1 MIHKMKLHNK
11 SFNLIKEGSKIIELR
26 LYDEKRAKVK
36 IDDIIEFT
44 NEVTNEKI
52 NTRVVKL
59 HRYDSFQELYKHFD
73 KVSLGYKDNEEAN
86 YKDMEGYYSK
96 EKQDKYGVVGIEI
109 MLI

>member
-1 MIHKMKLHNK
+1 M
-11 SFNLIKEGSKIIELR
+11 
-26 LYDEKRAKVK
+26 
-36 IDDIIEFT
+36 
-44 NEVTNEKI
+44 
-52 NTRVVKL
+52 